1 LRYRDRTIL
10 LPGDAEKDAE
20 RTMLAENVETDLEAD
35 VLKVGHHG
43 SRNSTTPDFLAAVRP
58 RMAIIS
64 AGEENPYGHP
74 SPALLARLQDA
85 GVPVYRTDRDGA
97 VRVVTDGESM
107 TVSCFVSC
115 PALTTREALGQTQS
129 PDYDQQRQQQ

>member
-1 LRYRDRTIL
+1 
-10 LPGDAEKDAE
+10 
-20 RTMLAENVETDLEAD
+20 MLAENVETDLEAD